1 MEYSREMLVDGIE
14 KVDRLLNEHPIP
26 SWDELPQL
34 ELYMDQVIILLGQ
47 YLGIYTIGND
57 ADKFITA
64 PMINNYV
71 KLKIMPAPIKKKYT
85 RIHLAYLIIIC
96 SLKQTLSMATIQK
109 IIPIGLSDEEV
120 IEIYKVFAK
129 NQKKALKYTSDQIH
143 QVACPIAKEAEH
155 SPERINDLV
164 IQVAISS
171 NITKLLT
178 EKLVDMNN
186 TESEDK
192 IE

>member
-1 MEYSREMLVDGIE
+1 MKYSREMLVDGIE
-14 KVDRLLNEHPIP
+14 KVDKLLNEHPIP
-26 SWDELPQL
+26 AWEELPQL

-47 YLGIYTIGND
+47 YLGIYSIGND

-109 IIPIGLSDEEV
+109 IIPIDLSDEEV

-143 QVACPIAKEAEH
+143 QVACPIAEEAEH

-178 EKLVDMNN
+178 EKLVDMNKAKE
-186 TESEDK
+186 TKEK
-192 IE
+192 